1 MDILKKIFI
10 KKPKIYTS
18 CKEMP
23 LYNFKMYLNTS
34 DLIWFSK
41 NGKRYKNLDDAM
53 ITFYDEYLDLTNN
66 RQVKIRFSKILRMQK
81 LDVKYMNV
89 TILLRHIYNHK
100 LGKKELQ
107 ESVDALAKWGYK
119 LNKNKDLFDQLEKI
133 YNRIQN
139 LKTQYE
145 LLKLEVEKDDKKEGI
160 SLERQIILVSKG
172 LELGYRIDDKAI
184 TVYEWHEYQ
193 ELLKERQK
201 DLKNA

>member
-53 ITFYDEYLDLTNN
+53 ITFYDEYLDLSNN

-107 ESVDALAKWGYK
+107 ESIDALAKWGYR

-145 LLKLEVEKDDKKEGI
+145 LLKLEVEKDDKKEGT

-184 TVYEWHEYQ
+184 TVYEWYEYQ

-201 DLKNA
+201 DLKNT